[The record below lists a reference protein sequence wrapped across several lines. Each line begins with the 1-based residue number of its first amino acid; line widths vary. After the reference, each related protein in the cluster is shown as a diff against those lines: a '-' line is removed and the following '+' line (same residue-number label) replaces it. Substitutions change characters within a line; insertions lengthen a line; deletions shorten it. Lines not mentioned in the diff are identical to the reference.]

1 MSDQNWDEL
10 AILTARID
18 HLSGER
24 MTARYLGNER
34 SRELCNA
41 EIRVLVDRR
50 RRLID
55 RLSCGDVIA
64 SSGDS
69 RSLHS

>member
-1 MSDQNWDEL
+1 MQMRAWTAMSDQNWDEL

-55 RLSCGDVIA
+55 RLSCGDVVVF
-64 SSGDS
+64 
-69 RSLHS
+69 R